1 VKDLQRNAANRIGDR
16 NENHRHGMCL
26 LQDGLYRPGVDA
38 FVALHG
44 SWNRS
49 LHTGYKIV
57 RLPFKNGKA
66 TGEYQDFVVGFTA
79 GEENVWGRPV
89 DVTFAQDG
97 SLLFSEDGNGT
108 IYRVTYNA
116 PTAGK

>member
-1 VKDLQRNAANRIGDR
+1 
-16 NENHRHGMCL
+16 MF
-26 LQDGLYRPGVDA
+26 PGAWKGDA

-79 GEENVWGRPV
+79 GEQNVWGRPV